1 LRRRRLGASVLI
13 EYQVVMYTKEERT
26 SCYPNCDNARVTQA
40 TAKMETL
47 GTNQDV
53 TNTIAEQVGI
63 DADAITV
70 TPGKVT
76 SSDNDSPDE
85 DESKMVDIDD
95 KDKEKPTADFMVLGL
110 VLLVVV
116 LGLAVAGLLFR
127 RRRQNSH
134 NSLNDTPDKQKNN
147 KEEPDGKT
155 KVT

>member
-1 LRRRRLGASVLI
+1 
-13 EYQVVMYTKEERT
+13 
-26 SCYPNCDNARVTQA
+26 
-40 TAKMETL
+40 
-47 GTNQDV
+47 
-53 TNTIAEQVGI
+53 
-63 DADAITV
+63 
-70 TPGKVT
+70 
-76 SSDNDSPDE
+76 
-85 DESKMVDIDD
+85 MVDIDD